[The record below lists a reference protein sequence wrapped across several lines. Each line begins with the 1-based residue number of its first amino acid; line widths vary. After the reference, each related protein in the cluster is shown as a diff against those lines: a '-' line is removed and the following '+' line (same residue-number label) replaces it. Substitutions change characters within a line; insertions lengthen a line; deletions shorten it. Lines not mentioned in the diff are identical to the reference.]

1 MKNLIK
7 KIFNISLFSKQEEE
21 EQEIE
26 QDQQE
31 YYSGQI
37 LIQFDS
43 ETSEFEINT
52 DIKDLS
58 DNSIETLSLFLLHLI
73 QGNLISS
80 VTKSIEEW
88 AAEDQNK
95 LDYNRKVGL
104 YLQMLSNSIN
114 SKNQVA
120 VSASKVFNFKGLD

>member
-88 AAEDQNK
+88 AAKDQNK